1 VSSSDRSP
9 IRFIPAGEE
18 RAAMELATGLLARG
32 YFVNIACFPAVPR
45 RRAGVRLTLTAHQ
58 TLDDIKGLAAAIAQ
72 CLGTSRTGVRTIP
85 AWVGAES
92 G

>member
-1 VSSSDRSP
+1 
-9 IRFIPAGEE
+9 
-18 RAAMELATGLLARG
+18 MELATGLLARG

-92 G
+92 S